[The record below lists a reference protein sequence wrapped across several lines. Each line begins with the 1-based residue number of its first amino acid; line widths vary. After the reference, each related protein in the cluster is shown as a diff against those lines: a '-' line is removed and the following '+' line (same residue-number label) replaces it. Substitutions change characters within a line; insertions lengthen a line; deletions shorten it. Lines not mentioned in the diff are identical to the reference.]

1 MRSVNQPIRKKDAEQ
16 LLSGKPVYT
25 QDIAPKD
32 CLVVKILRS
41 KYANAII
48 RDIDFSAAMKV
59 DGMEAVFT
67 WKDVPQDSRRFTLAG
82 ETYPNTSPFDRLILD
97 RHMRHVGDVAAI
109 VAGRDEKC
117 VNKALSL

>member
-1 MRSVNQPIRKKDAEQ
+1 MKFVNQPIRKKDAEQ

-82 ETYPNTSPFDRLILD
+82 E
-97 RHMRHVGDVAAI
+97 
-109 VAGRDEKC
+109 
-117 VNKALSL
+117 SL